1 MAKRKKQVKAGV
13 VGRYTANKRKPKYFT
28 RDGKPVEDFKF
39 YYTPPKNKQH

>member
-13 VGRYTANKRKPKYFT
+13 AGRYKNKRKPKYFT

-39 YYTPPKNKQH
+39 YYTPPKHKQH

>member
-1 MAKRKKQVKAGV
+1 MAKNKKQVKAGV
-13 VGRYTANKRKPKYFT
+13 AGRYKNKIKSKYFT